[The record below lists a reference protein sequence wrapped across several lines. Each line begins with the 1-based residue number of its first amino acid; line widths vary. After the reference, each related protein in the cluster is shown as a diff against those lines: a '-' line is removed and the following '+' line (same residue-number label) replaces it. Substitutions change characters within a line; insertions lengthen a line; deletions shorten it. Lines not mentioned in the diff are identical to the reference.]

1 MLKARFHRRQS
12 VGPVTMLSRRESEM
26 LSPQGPGATGTHRL
40 VLDHLMSAKRRPDAV
55 TRLRVHT
62 AHDLGP
68 AVGQLE
74 DDPGSARG
82 CTCFPFFPS
91 HQKGGQGF
99 SLHSI
104 QNYRLPIC
112 SSLPT
117 FYPLPPPT
125 GSLLV
130 SNNREFNSDFTPSW
144 KCFENPLQELGSS
157 SCS

>member
-1 MLKARFHRRQS
+1 
-12 VGPVTMLSRRESEM
+12 
-26 LSPQGPGATGTHRL
+26 
-40 VLDHLMSAKRRPDAV
+40 MSAKRRPDAV
-55 TRLRVHT
+55 TRLRVRT
-62 AHDLGP
+62 ALDLGP
-68 AVGQLE
+68 AVGQPE

-99 SLHSI
+99 SLHSM
-104 QNYRLPIC
+104 QDYGLPVC

-130 SNNREFNSDFTPSW
+130 SNSREFNSDFT
-144 KCFENPLQELGSS
+144 FLEVL
-157 SCS
+157 